1 MTAVP
6 PSLKKIKVFLTR
18 AEELDRDKSNPES
31 RVVAYNV
38 RQYAVLTGI
47 PLAGSDSNAKACLGE
62 LLNVLEKEKDAM
74 SVFSKEEHWKICR
87 KVADRVFDVAD
98 KEDRMGGGGGAYKG
112 IAKSFY
118 AAGTFY
124 EILQQFYPNKEE
136 GDNNINEDD
145 YGKTKEQIDEEEK
158 RRLYCKWKATDI
170 LNAIKE
176 GRTPTPGG
184 FQKESE
190 SGDGDITSP
199 DKGINFSIKQMEEE
213 SSSSSLRAS
222 LPPAPSMPSSNFF
235 NDCESNTSNDVLL
248 QPPPSYDGFELNLN
262 GDVAPVVGDVNEG
275 DEESGMDDIC
285 NIPSRTTPPTTT
297 NTMFV
302 NDMPPPSYASAGSN
316 NTSLSILPPPVTTRP
331 LPPPIPASQPTSS
344 KNSMGVISSLFNKS
358 SPSSSSSTKL
368 SKEKM
373 ADAIELT
380 MFALAALQKGDSELG
395 RERLE
400 QTLGLWRR

>member
-6 PSLKKIKVFLTR
+6 PTLKKIKVFLTR

-74 SVFSKEEHWKICR
+74 SVFSKDEHWKICR
-87 KVADRVFDVAD
+87 KVADRVFDMAD
-98 KEDRMGGGGGAYKG
+98 KEDRIGGGGGAYKG

-190 SGDGDITSP
+190 SGDEDITSP
-199 DKGINFSIKQMEEE
+199 DKGINFSTKQMEDE
-213 SSSSSLRAS
+213 SSSSLRAS
-222 LPPAPSMPSSNFF
+222 LPPAPSMPSSDFF
-235 NDCESNTSNDVLL
+235 NDCESKTSNDVLL

-262 GDVAPVVGDVNEG
+262 GDVAPVVEDVNEG
-275 DEESGMDDIC
+275 DEESGTDDIC
-285 NIPSRTTPPTTT
+285 NIPSRTTPTTA

-302 NDMPPPSYASAGSN
+302 NDMPPPAYASAGSN
-316 NTSLSILPPPVTTRP
+316 NTSPSILPPPVTTRP

-344 KNSMGVISSLFNKS
+344 KNSVGVISSLFNKS

-380 MFALAALQKGDSELG
+380 KFALAALQKGDSELG